1 MQYITLG
8 RTGLRVSRTAFGVL
22 PLQRV
27 PLAEAVPLLRKAHEG
42 GINFFDTARAYSDSE
57 EKIGA
62 ALGAVRDEVIIASK
76 SHGKDAAEVRA
87 HLDTSLRSLHTD
99 HLDLLQLHNAATLL
113 GEEDPR
119 YQELRAA
126 QASGKVRFIGV
137 TCHRLNV
144 ARAAVASGLYDT
156 VQFPLSAISSA
167 EDLQLID
174 DCRAQRIGLIA
185 MKALCG
191 GLLTNIPAAFA
202 FLRQYDNVVPIWG
215 IQRERE
221 LDEFLALE
229 DAPPQLDAAMWDAI
243 ARDRRE
249 LAADFCR
256 GCGYCLPCP
265 EGIPIPMAARMSFL
279 LRRAPYQQ
287 FLSEH
292 WQHAMHTIEKCRH
305 CGQCTAR
312 CPYQLDTPSL
322 LAKMLDDYQEFFEL
336 HVTSMDSAV
345 SPQINF

>member
-1 MQYITLG
+1 MQYTTLG
-8 RTGLRVSRTAFGVL
+8 RTGLQVSRTAFGVL

-27 PLAEAVPLLRKAHEG
+27 PLAEAVLLLRKAHEH
-42 GINFFDTARAYSDSE
+42 GITFFDTARAYSDSE

-62 ALGAVRDEVIIASK
+62 ALGAVRDEVIIATK
-76 SHGKDAAEVRA
+76 SHGKEAAEVRA
-87 HLDTSLRSLHTD
+87 HLETSLGQLRTD
-99 HLDLLQLHNAATLL
+99 HVDLLQLHNPETLI
-113 GEEDPR
+113 GEEDAR

-126 QASGKVRFIGV
+126 QASGKVRFIGI
-137 TCHRLNV
+137 TCHRLSV

-156 VQFPLSAISSA
+156 VQFPLSVISSD
-167 EDLQLID
+167 EDLQLVA
-174 DCRAQRIGLIA
+174 DCRQHNIGFIA

-202 FLRQYDNVVPIWG
+202 FLRQYEQVVPIWG

-229 DAPPQLDAAMWDAI
+229 DAPPVLDATMQEAI

-265 EGIPIPMAARMSFL
+265 AEIPIPMAARMSFL

-287 FLSEH
+287 FLSET
-292 WQHAMHTIEKCRH
+292 WQQRMHAIENCRH

-312 CPYQLDTPSL
+312 CPYQLDPPRL
-322 LAKMLDDYQEFFEL
+322 LAKMLEDYQEFSRSFANASNEDAPR
-336 HVTSMDSAV
+336 TAC
-345 SPQINF
+345 F